1 MHAAHPVT
9 AAFPATVLALL
20 WLTTPAT
27 AQTPALEQSPLQQ
40 AMVPKLTGGEEVPE
54 VNTPAYGR
62 STIVVAADG
71 SVSGDVETT
80 DIRGTMAHIHQA
92 AAGSNGP
99 VLVTLFKRSQTLWSV
114 PAGTTLTAE
123 QYQSFRAGKL
133 YVDVHSAAHPG
144 GQIRLQLH

>member
-1 MHAAHPVT
+1 MDAANRLNPV
-9 AAFPATVLALL
+9 FPATVLALL
-20 WLTTPAT
+20 WAT
-27 AQTPALEQSPLQQ
+27 VAAIAQTPSAEQSPLQQ

-62 STIVVAADG
+62 STIVVSADR

-80 DIRGTMAHIHQA
+80 DIKGTMAHIHQG

-99 VLVTLFKRSQTLWSV
+99 VVVTLIKRSETLWSV
-114 PAGTTLTAE
+114 PAGTILTAE
-123 QYQSFRAGKL
+123 QYQSFQAGKL
-133 YVDVHSAAHPG
+133 YVNVHSAAHPG